1 MSNEVPRNWQNE
13 LTENGRVK
21 VNKKLEDN
29 RQRFIARKLEDEYK
43 DTWEKV
49 QTAKEAISHL
59 VGEYNKRQ

>member
-1 MSNEVPRNWQNE
+1 MSSGVPRNWQNE
-13 LTENGRVK
+13 LTENGIVK

-29 RQRFIARKLEDEYK
+29 RQRFIARKLEEEYK

-49 QTAKEAISHL
+49 KIAREAISHL